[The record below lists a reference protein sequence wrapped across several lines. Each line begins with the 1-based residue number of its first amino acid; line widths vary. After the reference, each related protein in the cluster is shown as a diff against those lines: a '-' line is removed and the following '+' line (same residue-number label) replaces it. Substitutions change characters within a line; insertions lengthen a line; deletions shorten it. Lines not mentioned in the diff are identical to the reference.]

1 MEKLSM
7 ANVYFDYMQSEDE
20 TRRQRIFDGNIFLT
34 SPVPSVATLC
44 GYARSM
50 IEDVFSESDPRKA
63 QNNLAVEQF
72 VTTIGPLKSK
82 FTNDLHTKELVRNI
96 LSEFGCDLD
105 NTYFDVPRLRIA
117 THSGYLTA
125 GVGYAYRPHRDIWY
139 SSPTCQ
145 VNWWIPV
152 YRLTAEQALVFY
164 PSYWACP
171 VQNSSRE
178 FDYDDW
184 CRIGRQQAASQ
195 IKVDTRKHPLAHD
208 EISPNSELRLVCDAA
223 STICFSSAQLHG
235 TAANTSGLTRFSLDF
250 RTIGLDDLLSGR
262 GAPNLDSA
270 ATGTTIGDFIRASD
284 FCPISPE
291 LIQADLLVKK

>member
-20 TRRQRIFDGNIFLT
+20 TRRQRICDGNIFLT

-105 NTYFDVPRLRIA
+105 
-117 THSGYLTA
+117 
-125 GVGYAYRPHRDIWY
+125 
-139 SSPTCQ
+139 
-145 VNWWIPV
+145 
-152 YRLTAEQALVFY
+152 
-164 PSYWACP
+164 
-171 VQNSSRE
+171 
-178 FDYDDW
+178 
-184 CRIGRQQAASQ
+184 
-195 IKVDTRKHPLAHD
+195 
-208 EISPNSELRLVCDAA
+208 
-223 STICFSSAQLHG
+223 
-235 TAANTSGLTRFSLDF
+235 
-250 RTIGLDDLLSGR
+250 
-262 GAPNLDSA
+262 
-270 ATGTTIGDFIRASD
+270 
-284 FCPISPE
+284 
-291 LIQADLLVKK
+291 